1 MATQKLQLDDTHQDG
16 HALHGVEWDILSRIL
31 ESYGTGAMEI
41 LAAGIIAIPD
51 ETSWQVSA
59 GSGLLVNVAAG
70 AGIALHSTY
79 GHIFI
84 KSAVANEVEDLT
96 DDSSD
101 NYIFAAI
108 RIGVLD
114 SREYQFAQFVVNDSD
129 TLDGALLLAKVTTA
143 SGSVTEIEDLRDYWP
158 LQDALNDIVT
168 LAGQVNDIE
177 EVIGYPWSVE
187 ELGTIKA
194 WLQSFSGVEPGDPA
208 TVFWGPLHKTNVD
221 ETTIQEAIDAGDT
234 ATLATALA
242 ADEIPLQVEPE
253 NWDEDAVNQLETM
266 IRLVHLAPE
275 FAGDANGVN
284 DRYRQIVLV
293 PGIMGHLVLE
303 DANGIIDEVNSDMDV
318 IDFDNHRFGV

>member
-168 LAGQVNDIE
+168 LAGQVSDIE
-177 EVIGYPWSVE
+177 DVIGYPWSVE
-187 ELGTIKA
+187 ELGTIKS
-194 WLQSFSGVEPGDPA
+194 WLQSLSGTKPKDPANGGGGGASYLTALPVSPIDATDSKTYMDAEIADVKTEVIALIPGESGVGTGT
-208 TVFWGPLHKTNVD
+208 TVISV
-221 ETTIQEAIDAGDT
+221 
-234 ATLATALA
+234 
-242 ADEIPLQVEPE
+242 
-253 NWDEDAVNQLETM
+253 WDEFIANQMQTAMMLVRMQPGLEGQFPWMRFIVADHAALGLTNHIHAASTM
-266 IRLVHLAPE
+266 PY
-275 FAGDANGVN
+275 DTMTGV
-284 DRYRQIVLV
+284 
-293 PGIMGHLVLE
+293 
-303 DANGIIDEVNSDMDV
+303 
-318 IDFDNHRFGV
+318 FG